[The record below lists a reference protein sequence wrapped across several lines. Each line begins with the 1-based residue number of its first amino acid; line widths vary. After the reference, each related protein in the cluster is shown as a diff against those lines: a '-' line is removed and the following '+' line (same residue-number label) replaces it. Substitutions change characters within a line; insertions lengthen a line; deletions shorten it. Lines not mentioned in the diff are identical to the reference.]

1 MELYI
6 IVLLSFVGFIAGFID
21 SIAGGGGLLTIP
33 AFLLA
38 GVPPKIALGTNKF
51 QATLG
56 TSISTANFI
65 HKGKVSFKVVL
76 SGIFFA
82 LGGAY
87 IGSILII
94 SIDPEVVGKII
105 VFLLPLGIVATL
117 APKKVTIESHT
128 LSKSDILFR
137 VPLICLLIG
146 FYDGFF
152 GPGTGSFLALSF
164 YVFMK
169 LNLIEATAN
178 AKVFNFVSNL
188 GALAAFISSGKVV
201 FYLGI
206 PMALCNMAGNYL
218 GSHLVLKKG
227 AKIIK
232 IFLIIVLFILS
243 ITLIWKFF
251 MGS

>member
-1 MELYI
+1 MEYHI
-6 IVLLSFVGFIAGFID
+6 IILLSLVGFTAGFID

-33 AFLLA
+33 AFIIA

-56 TSISTANFI
+56 TSISTGNFI
-65 HKGKVSFKVVL
+65 HKGKVSLKIVT
-76 SGIFFA
+76 SGILFA
-82 LGGAY
+82 LVGSF
-87 IGSILII
+87 IGSKVII
-94 SIDPEVVGKII
+94 SLNPDIVGKII
-105 VFLLPLGIVATL
+105 VFLLPLGIIATL
-117 APKKVTIESHT
+117 TPRKVTIESQI
-128 LSKSDILFR
+128 LSKTDIFIK
-137 VPLICLLIG
+137 VPVICLIIG

-178 AKVFNFVSNL
+178 AKVFNFLSNL
-188 GALAAFISSGKVV
+188 GALAAFISSGKVL
-201 FYLGI
+201 YSLGL

-227 AKIIK
+227 SKVIR
-232 IFLIIVLFILS
+232 IFLLIVLAILS

-251 MGS
+251 IAE